1 MKYTTYPHYW
11 VNHLGFLIRKQLV
24 EAFQHSGHKV
34 SAEEWAVLL
43 ILQGNDG
50 LAASQLS
57 DQTLRDKTT
66 ISRLIDKMEAK
77 GFVERIKDA
86 NDRRILRLHLSRHGR
101 ETFEQLAP
109 LAQALIARSIE
120 MIDPDAL
127 ATTVLTL
134 SRMAENLKRNPES
147 EVGHDL

>member
-1 MKYTTYPHYW
+1 MKHATYPHYW

-24 EAFQHSGHKV
+24 QAFQRHGHKV

-43 ILQGNDG
+43 ILQSNDG
-50 LAASQLS
+50 LTASQLS

-77 GFVERIKDA
+77 DLLQRIKDVD
-86 NDRRILRLHLSRHGR
+86 DRRVLRLHLSRHGR

-109 LAQALIARSIE
+109 LAQALIARSVE

-147 EVGHDL
+147 EVGHGL